1 MDYICICI
9 YICLYHTL
17 SIYIFVYIIYIYI
30 IIYIWYYMY
39 IYYWINTTY
48 RNNKHKHKKN
58 TNSDKISIRWSRTT
72 LKEHIKSPAYV
83 SLWWFGE
90 PSISWAIGSWGAQL
104 GTCAQAVRTLGHRHR
119 GDLEKTAAGEFSR
132 VEMGN
137 GEKDGTK
144 QQETIRDL
152 SLKLSWIF
160 FCVFSVVGIKM
171 KCFDKKWP
179 VSNQGQIGI
188 RCLAFSASHH
198 LVREEWFTSWG
209 LHRSRSYLCS
219 FFTSTIWLFNVAI
232 ENHHY

>member
-1 MDYICICI
+1 MHIYVCIT
-9 YICLYHTL
+9 HTLSL
-17 SIYIFVYIIYIYI
+17 SIYICIHNRYIYI
-30 IIYIWYYMY
+30 IIYIY
-39 IYYWINTTY
+39 IYNHIICIYIIESIQLIE
-48 RNNKHKHKKN
+48 NNKHKHKKN
-58 TNSDKISIRWSRTT
+58 TNSDKISIRWSRTI

-160 FCVFSVVGIKM
+160 LCVFCCREKM
-171 KCFDKKWP
+171 KCFHKKWP

-188 RCLAFSASHH
+188 RCLPFSASHH
-198 LVREEWFTSWG
+198 LVRERWSTSWG

-219 FFTSTIWLFNVAI
+219 FFHFYHLVI
-232 ENHHY
+232 